1 MEKLSSNFKVCQNC
15 QYWCG
20 TRDINRISKYI
31 EALSD
36 SGKCINKQGFFNLD
50 KKAREYC
57 SHFEPVI

>member
-15 QYWCG
+15 KYWSG
-20 TRDINRISKYI
+20 ARNIDRMSKYI

-36 SGKCINKQGFFNLD
+36 SGKCINNQAFYNLN

-57 SHFEPVI
+57 SHYEPVI